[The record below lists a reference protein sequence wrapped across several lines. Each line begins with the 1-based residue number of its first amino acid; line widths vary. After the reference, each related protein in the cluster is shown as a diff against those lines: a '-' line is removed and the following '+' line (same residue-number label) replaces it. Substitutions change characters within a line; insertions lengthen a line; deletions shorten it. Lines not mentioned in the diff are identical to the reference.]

1 MCVTVASP
9 SAATAT
15 FESCERAK
23 SRLADLYLDQL
34 LRRPKPKG
42 RSENGWG
49 NIINTAI
56 EAFRN
61 RLESLHDIESI
72 LKFALKCLKDQD
84 DKECFLFFVVE
95 DIGETC
101 IPFEDQVAFVHSTSE
116 SLSFERDLSVPLVF
130 EQSLNPSQAE
140 IDLTSEP
147 ESPGAEPSSSSGV
160 FQVHLQDSA
169 DVLDLY

>member
-15 FESCERAK
+15 AESCERAK
-23 SRLADLYLDQL
+23 DRLADLYLDQL
-34 LRRPKPKG
+34 LRRPKPPG

-61 RLESLHDIESI
+61 RLESLHDIDSI
-72 LKFALKCLKDQD
+72 LRFALKSLKDQD
-84 DKECFLFFVVE
+84 DKECFLFFLVE

-101 IPFEDQVAFVHSTSE
+101 IPFEDQLAFVHAQSE
-116 SLSFERDLSVPLVF
+116 SISFERDLSVPLVF
-130 EQSLNPSQAE
+130 DQPLNPLQVE
-140 IDLTSEP
+140 IDLTEEP
-147 ESPGAEPSSSSGV
+147 QPGAEPSNSSSA
-160 FQVHLQDSA
+160 FRIPLRDSA
-169 DVLDLY
+169 DVLDLD